1 MGDLSSSANESAEI
15 SEFVTKLSEDGE
27 SVPNKEDLP
36 DVDWLTFSDSRRRKR
51 FIRDEYWEK
60 ANIRLRR
67 SSSRQRHAKA
77 YMKSF
82 AISANELNEA
92 LG

>member
-15 SEFVTKLSEDGE
+15 SEFLTQLSEDGE

-36 DVDWLTFSDSRRRKR
+36 DVDWLTYSDRMRRKR

-60 ANIRLRR
+60 PKIRLRR
-67 SSSRQRHAKA
+67 SSTYAKA
-77 YMKSF
+77 YIKSF
-82 AISANELNEA
+82 VISANELNKA
-92 LG
+92 LR

>member
-1 MGDLSSSANESAEI
+1 MGDLSSSSNESAEI
-15 SEFVTKLSEDGE
+15 DEFLTKLSEDGE
-27 SVPNKEDLP
+27 SVPSKEDLP
-36 DVDWLTFSDSRRRKR
+36 DVDWLTFSDRRRRKR
-51 FIRDEYWEK
+51 SNRDEYWEQPK
-60 ANIRLRR
+60 IRLRR
-67 SSSRQRHAKA
+67 ESIYAKA